1 MADWGQK
8 LSFYQLNGKPA
19 FKDRKLGFDATQI
32 SWHSN
37 GDFLLAS
44 GSNKQCG
51 IYTSEGIKLNTVAEK
66 KSWVLCVKHKPNSNY
81 IVSEPVQLE
90 KTHNSKPNSEPIGFE
105 LLIFGLIL
113 FGFFSDQGFSVPRL
127 LSV

>member
-81 IVSEPVQLE
+81 IVRIIYVES
-90 KTHNSKPNSEPIGFE
+90 HS
-105 LLIFGLIL
+105 LLTF
-113 FGFFSDQGFSVPRL
+113 PT
-127 LSV
+127 